1 VERTSG
7 RAYLLEV
14 NRRMTPGLHVGSRI
28 GVDLCAALHAAM
40 HGLAPTT
47 RADMDEGEEHLN
59 VHFPQEWLR
68 DPRSS
73 YLRNHPVDLP
83 WDEPE
88 LIKAMLARRPKS

>member
-1 VERTSG
+1 
-7 RAYLLEV
+7 
-14 NRRMTPGLHVGSRI
+14 
-28 GVDLCAALHAAM
+28 M
-40 HGLAPTT
+40 HGVAPTT
-47 RADMDEGEEHLN
+47 RVDMDEGEEHLN

-68 DPRSS
+68 DPRSH